1 MTLGFDVLRS
11 DDLVALRI
19 EARGLVLDA
28 SDPAR
33 PVLRRD
39 RGADGEPLLIVRFPP
54 QTITER
60 ASGETE
66 PGKPAGQAEARIG
79 GPSRLV
85 FRLPPAVESIPYT
98 IAGVLDWSRL
108 QPVLPA
114 VARVLAGQSP
124 DHPPAIAPP
133 AADETAIELPYRLV
147 LAPGPEVTWA
157 AAAQAVTRG
166 ARTELWHA
174 RLAHGIPEGGSRDV
188 TPRAPG
194 TARAVWSPDYA
205 GPGGPLPSSQPSA
218 GEPGFPVPMSRND
231 RHQLVALTSDFEHLA
246 MDLPGLGL
254 FRIAALASPRY
265 TPTPADVD
273 LLMLSALGGWLR
285 LHGGWGGQERSER
298 PRYADGTLLSV
309 SGWRH
314 VAAEGR
320 DHYVEIV
327 REGTLFPLGHRAAWF
342 TISERRFE
350 TGAAGPPVARLRQFS
365 FVLVRRPERD
375 YDPGAYPGGGREMP
389 LAAGVRL
396 LTGVTPHVL
405 NPDEAAPDGRTPR
418 IPGTKSSWVR
428 THDGAD
434 FPFAAV
440 GHDPDGSA
448 VPFTAGMI
456 WIPDDDSSGP
466 NTAANLALVAAAYR
480 AVSPLSPVPGQSMAF
495 APSTSP
501 ERRDAAFPT
510 FALMFDVHLD
520 GAEFLPKLKRAT
532 VRIAAVEAL
541 VGSADPVGIELFD
554 QYVAGGL
561 DGHAEV
567 FAKIVDRVDLE
578 VAADKAGG
586 IATPNVTM
594 TGVGRAAGVVAGDL
608 AHAAT
613 GVFDPAQ
620 VFSLPDAK
628 LFGAVPLSALIPTAG
643 GLSDAANAPRL
654 RTSVEPG
661 QTVTLLEWTPALAV
675 QPAGSLLEVDP
686 ATSQLVING
695 RVTRPLVPAG
705 GAPAPSFHFDGRLTD
720 FHFVLPEIVRIAFR
734 SFSFNADSG
743 RKLDVSVDMAG
754 ADGIEFLGPLAFV
767 SGLADLIPAGIF
779 GADGPS
785 IDLAP
790 DHVTVG
796 ANVAL
801 PPLPL
806 GVFSLQHVSI
816 GAAVILPFFDGK
828 PLIDV
833 SFATREKPFLLTVTL
848 FGGGGYVHV
857 QLDSDG
863 VRMVEGSLEFGGA
876 FALDIGVASGGV
888 QVMAGIYFKL
898 SSAKSELAGFVDLS
912 GEVSVLGLISISVEF
927 NVTLSY
933 ESPGKARGRA
943 TLSIA
948 IHVAFISKSVELSV
962 ERSFGSQGSD
972 PTLGDVM
979 GVPEWA
985 TYARAFA

>member
-1 MTLGFDVLRS
+1 VTLGFDVLRP

-28 SDPAR
+28 SDAAR

-39 RGADGEPLLIVRFPP
+39 PGAEGEPLLIVSFPP
-54 QTITER
+54 QTMTER
-60 ASGETE
+60 ALGETE
-66 PGKPAGQAEARIG
+66 PGLPAGAAEARIG

-85 FRLPPAVESIPYT
+85 FRLPAAVESLPYT

-108 QPVLPA
+108 EPVLPA
-114 VARVLAGQSP
+114 VARVPAGQSP

-147 LAPGPEVTWA
+147 LAPGPEVTWTA
-157 AAAQAVTRG
+157 ARQAITRE

-174 RLAHGIPEGGSRDV
+174 RLTHGGFGDV
-188 TPRAPG
+188 SPRAAG
-194 TARAVWSPDYA
+194 TVRAVWSPDYV
-205 GPGGPLPSSQPSA
+205 GPGGPLPAPQPSD
-218 GEPGFPVPMSRND
+218 EPGFSVPMSRND

-246 MDLPGLGL
+246 MDLPSLGL
-254 FRIAALASPRY
+254 FRLAALASPRY
-265 TPTPADVD
+265 TPTPAGVD

-285 LHGGWGGQERSER
+285 LHGSWGGYERSER

-314 VAAEGR
+314 IAAEGR
-320 DHYVEIV
+320 DHFVEIV
-327 REGTLFPLGHRAAWF
+327 REGTLFPLGHRAAWI

-350 TGAAGPPVARLRQFS
+350 TRNGGHPVARLRKFS

-375 YDPGAYPGGGREMP
+375 YDPGAYPGAGREMP

-405 NPDEAAPDGRTPR
+405 NSDEAAPDGRKPR
-418 IPGTKSSWVR
+418 VPGTGSSWVR
-428 THDGAD
+428 THDGAE

-440 GHDPDGSA
+440 GHDPDGGA

-456 WIPDDDSSGP
+456 WVPDDDSSGP
-466 NTAANLALVAAAYR
+466 GAAAKLALVAAAYR
-480 AVSPLSPVPGQSMAF
+480 AVSPPSPVPGQSMAF

-510 FALMFDVHLD
+510 FSLTFDVHLD

-561 DGHAEV
+561 DAHAEV
-567 FAKIVDRVDLE
+567 FAKIVDRADLE
-578 VAADKAGG
+578 LAADKAGG

-608 AHAAT
+608 AHAAS

-628 LFGAVPLSALIPTAG
+628 LFGAVPLSALILTAG

-661 QTVTLLEWTPALAV
+661 QTVTLLEWTPALAA

-686 ATSQLVING
+686 ATSQLRING
-695 RVTRPLVPAG
+695 RVTRPLTPGG
-705 GAPAPSFHFDGRLTD
+705 GAPAPSSHFDGQLTA
-720 FHFVLPEIVRIAFR
+720 FHFVLPEIVRVAFR

-754 ADGIEFLGPLAFV
+754 AGAIEFLGPLAFV

-816 GAAVILPFFDGK
+816 GAAVTLPFFDGK

-848 FGGGGYVHV
+848 FGGGGFVHV

-898 SSAKSELAGFVDLS
+898 SSAKSVLGGFVDLS

-927 NVTLSY
+927 NLTLSY
-933 ESPGKARGRA
+933 ESPGKARGKA
-943 TLSIA
+943 TLSVA
-948 IHVAFISKSVELSV
+948 IHIAFISKSVELSV
-962 ERSFGSQGSD
+962 ERSFGSEGSD

-979 GVPEWA
+979 GAPEWA
-985 TYARAFA
+985 AYAKAFA